1 MLGALA
7 FLVSRYRESWM
18 SSDCRWLVY
27 VYVGSL
33 HASSPNESS
42 AFFCF
47 FGFLGFP
54 VAFSL
59 SFVPGALFGSL
70 SSSSAETRIL
80 RFPSDCAFRSA
91 NLSGLEV
98 EKDRLGLSVLDL
110 ESSGFASSVPS
121 ISGASVVSGS
131 GGRPFSGRR

>member
-1 MLGALA
+1 MTAGG
-7 FLVSRYRESWM
+7 S
-18 SSDCRWLVY
+18 Y

-54 VAFSL
+54 AAFSL
-59 SFVPGALFGSL
+59 SFFPGAFFGSL

-91 NLSGLEV
+91 SLSGLEV

-121 ISGASVVSGS
+121 VA
-131 GGRPFSGRR
+131 RHRRQELQTRARRLVDVEGIEPL